1 MQCQFANVKHVLRLA
16 VRLALTA
23 VLFFQLFL
31 SRFQFINEILFPP
44 TEEKQKTVS
53 KRKVRKD

>member
-23 VLFFQLFL
+23 VLLFQLFL